1 MSMKSLKMVKNV
13 DQGVSQPNMAS
24 SNDLFCSY
32 SVYGDRGVNTPENI
46 TFRKLEFK
54 IVDCLFSFFKKILK
68 LINQLSK
75 YLLL

>member
-13 DQGVSQPNMAS
+13 DQGVSQSNMAS

-32 SVYGDRGVNTPENI
+32 SVYHDRGVNTPENI

-54 IVDCLFSFFKKILK
+54 KILK